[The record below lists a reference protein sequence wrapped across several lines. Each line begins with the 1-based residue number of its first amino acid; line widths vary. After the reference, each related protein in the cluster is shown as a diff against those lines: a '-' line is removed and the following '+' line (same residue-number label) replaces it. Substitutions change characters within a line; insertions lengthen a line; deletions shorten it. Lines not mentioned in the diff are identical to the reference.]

1 MNFLGYEYKVF
12 LFYNIMDKYNV
23 IKQIG
28 KGSFSNVYLCKR
40 PVINSSL
47 LILSGIWNSDEDE
60 NYVIKEVNIDNLV
73 RKYVKKSRLKPCDMG
88 RTRKSIN
95 TRQVTGTTSVSITPY
110 NNNNNKKLLQQLD
123 SEEEYYY
130 KRLRD
135 LIRSEIDVLNKLN
148 HKNIIKFLSSEK
160 MEYIYYIKMEY
171 CVYGDLYSILKN
183 TKSNDFRL
191 RNIFDGFEMNFI
203 KAFLRDT
210 VNAIEYIHDLNII
223 HRDIK
228 LHNFLVT
235 KDDRSQFV
243 FKLSDFGFA
252 CFDLDCELN
261 DSLNISDIDFSSSI
275 LKKKYYKLC
284 GTPYYMAPE
293 IILNIEEFEQIIS
306 KEETSRIH
314 SINLKKFYDK
324 KVDLWSYGICL
335 YELIFNM
342 LPFSDV
348 YDIMD
353 LKELFSNPNTQGVL
367 LNNINKKNI
376 LDNMKRILSD
386 LLIINPSFRISTK
399 ELVKIVKNINEK
411 TYEPLLKGMKDKE
424 SNIIDIINCQENV
437 YQKNE
442 IMKENII
449 NVPVE
454 LNTIKG
460 TEDSWVINSIDMNSW
475 AKINKDSSLITK
487 ISVDNSFMKWLLNKK

>member
-1 MNFLGYEYKVF
+1 
-12 LFYNIMDKYNV
+12 MDKNDV

-40 PVINSSL
+40 QLINSSL
-47 LILSGIWNSDEDE
+47 LILSGIWNGNDEYE
-60 NYVIKEVNIDNLV
+60 NYVIKEINLDNLV
-73 RKYVKKSRLKPCDMG
+73 KKYIKKIRI
-88 RTRKSIN
+88 KSIN
-95 TRQVTGTTSVSITPY
+95 IPVDVIRGDVIGTTSVSITPY
-110 NNNNNKKLLQQLD
+110 NNNKKLSHQLD

-135 LIRSEIDVLNKLN
+135 LINSEIDILNKLS

-160 MEYIYYIKMEY
+160 KEYIYYIKMEY
-171 CVYGDLYSILKN
+171 CIYGDLYSILKN
-183 TKSNDFRL
+183 TKSNDFKL
-191 RNIFDGFEMNFI
+191 RNIFDGFEMSFI

-210 VNAIEYIHDLNII
+210 VNAIEYIHNLNII

-235 KDDRSQFV
+235 KDERSQFL

-252 CFDLDCELN
+252 CFDLECKLN

-293 IILNIEEFEQIIS
+293 IILNIEEFEQILIS
-306 KEETSRIH
+306 KEESLGSLRV
-314 SINLKKFYDK
+314 KKFYDK

-348 YDIMD
+348 YDIID
-353 LKELFSNPNTQGVL
+353 LKDLFSNSRTQGVL
-367 LNNINKKNI
+367 NNTINKKNI
-376 LDNMKRILSD
+376 LESIKKILIN
-386 LLIINPSFRISTK
+386 LLIINPSCRISTK
-399 ELVKIVKNINEK
+399 ELVKMVKELNVQTHEPLMKDIELINEG
-411 TYEPLLKGMKDKE
+411 T
-424 SNIIDIINCQENV
+424 SNILDIINCQENV

-449 NVPVE
+449 NVPVD
-454 LNTIKG
+454 LNSIKG
-460 TEDSWVINSIDMNSW
+460 TDESWVINSIDMNSW
-475 AKINKDSSLITK
+475 MKINKASSLITK
-487 ISVDNSFMKWLLNKK
+487 LSVDNNFMKWLINKK

>member
-1 MNFLGYEYKVF
+1 
-12 LFYNIMDKYNV
+12 MDKYNV

-40 PVINSSL
+40 PLINSSL
-47 LILSGIWNSDEDE
+47 LILSGIWNGDDEDE
-60 NYVIKEVNIDNLV
+60 NYVIKEINLDNLV
-73 RKYVKKSRLKPCDMG
+73 KKYIKKIRI
-88 RTRKSIN
+88 KSIN
-95 TRQVTGTTSVSITPY
+95 HPVGERHGDVIGTTSVSITPY
-110 NNNNNKKLLQQLD
+110 NNNNKKLSHQLD

-130 KRLRD
+130 KRLKD
-135 LIRSEIDVLNKLN
+135 LINSEIEILNKLR
-148 HKNIIKFLSSEK
+148 HKNVIKFLSYEK
-160 MEYIYYIKMEY
+160 NEYIYYIKMEY

-183 TKSNDFRL
+183 TKSNDFKL

-210 VNAIEYIHDLNII
+210 VNAIEYIHNLNII

-235 KDDRSQFV
+235 KDENSQFL

-252 CFDLDCELN
+252 CFDLDCKLN
-261 DSLNISDIDFSSSI
+261 DSLNISDIDFSSSV

-293 IILNIEEFEQIIS
+293 IILHIEEFEQILIS
-306 KEETSRIH
+306 KEGSLG
-314 SINLKKFYDK
+314 NLCLKKFYDK

-342 LPFSDV
+342 LPFSNV
-348 YDIMD
+348 YDIID
-353 LKELFSNPNTQGVL
+353 LKELFSNSRTQGL
-367 LNNINKKNI
+367 LNNTINKKNI
-376 LDNMKRILSD
+376 LDSIKKILNN
-386 LLIINPSFRISTK
+386 LLIINPSYRISTK
-399 ELVKIVKNINEK
+399 ELVKIVKNLNEQ
-411 TYEPLLKGMKDKE
+411 TYEPLLKGMENKE
-424 SNIIDIINCQENV
+424 SNILDIINCQENV

-449 NVPVE
+449 NVPVD
-454 LNTIKG
+454 LNSIKG
-460 TEDSWVINSIDMNSW
+460 TEDSWVINSIDISSW
-475 AKINKDSSLITK
+475 AKINKASSLITK
-487 ISVDNSFMKWLLNKK
+487 ISVDNNFMKWLMNKK

>member
-1 MNFLGYEYKVF
+1 
-12 LFYNIMDKYNV
+12 MDKCNV

-40 PVINSSL
+40 PLINSSL
-47 LILSGIWNSDEDE
+47 LILNGIWNGNDEDD
-60 NYVIKEVNIDNLV
+60 NYVIKEINLDNLV
-73 RKYVKKSRLKPCDMG
+73 KKYVKKIRI
-88 RTRKSIN
+88 KSP
-95 TRQVTGTTSVSITPY
+95 TGVRRGDVVGTTSVSITPY
-110 NNNNNKKLLQQLD
+110 NNNNKKLLHQLD

-135 LIRSEIDVLNKLN
+135 LINSEVEILNKLN
-148 HKNIIKFLSSEK
+148 HKNVIKFLSSEK
-160 MEYIYYIKMEY
+160 TEYIYYIKMEY
-171 CVYGDLYSILKN
+171 CIYGDLYSILKN
-183 TKSNDFRL
+183 TKSNDFKL

-210 VNAIEYIHDLNII
+210 VNAIEYIHNLNII

-235 KDDRSQFV
+235 KDERSQFV

-252 CFDLDCELN
+252 CFDLDCKLN
-261 DSLNISDIDFSSSI
+261 DSLNISDIDFSSSV

-293 IILNIEEFEQIIS
+293 IILHIEEFEQILIS
-306 KEETSRIH
+306 KEDPLG
-314 SINLKKFYDK
+314 NLHIKKFYDK
-324 KVDLWSYGICL
+324 KVDIWSYGICL

-353 LKELFSNPNTQGVL
+353 LKELFSNSRTQEV
-367 LNNINKKNI
+367 LNNTINKKSI
-376 LDNMKRILSD
+376 LDSVKKILNN
-386 LLIINPSFRISTK
+386 LLIINPSCRISTK
-399 ELVKIVKNINEK
+399 ELVKMVKDINEQI
-411 TYEPLLKGMKDKE
+411 YEPLLKGMKNNE
-424 SNIIDIINCQENV
+424 SNILDIINCQENV

-449 NVPVE
+449 NVPVD
-454 LNTIKG
+454 LNSIKG
-460 TEDSWVINSIDMNSW
+460 TEDSWVINSIDINSW
-475 AKINKDSSLITK
+475 AKINKASSLITK
-487 ISVDNSFMKWLLNKK
+487 ISVDNNFMKWLMNKK